1 MRTAKIL
8 TIVVGAVIAC
18 FLLALLAVRLFVDPN
33 DYKPRIE
40 AAVKNATSRELLLQG
55 AIKLSVFPWIALE
68 LGPASLGN
76 PPGFPE
82 QPFVSFQHASVRVK
96 LLPLLSKRLE
106 VGRVELDGLDSKLLK
121 NGEGKGNWEGFGH
134 SEGTPPAAAPAK
146 GGGGALQGIEGIKVT
161 NARMTYE
168 NLTLTNLNLE
178 TGAFAARHAVP
189 VTLHVDAERGPA
201 ERGPEHAAS
210 DGGPAEHGPSVPG
223 SAKARVAADGGP
235 PDHASLDLRFN
246 FTADTEAEK
255 YSVAALNFHGVVTRP
270 GDDKPLRFS
279 VTAPAVEVNLK
290 AQTLSAPAYE
300 VNAAGAIVDGS
311 VNATAIVDAPAATG
325 SVKLAPLVVREW
337 LLRLGVTIPKTRD
350 AKALSLVS
358 ASGDFSYGKH
368 AVRFEK
374 LEATLDDTHLKGDL
388 AVDLNSEAVKF
399 DLTVD
404 TLDLDRYLPPPPPPG
419 TPVPVT
425 PPAPPPK
432 SAEASKPLD
441 ANGTLAMGSVH
452 AAPLDLTNVKVTV
465 ATNDKVMHI
474 FPLKA
479 QIYGGQYSGDVT
491 MDNRTPT
498 PALSLDE
505 HLSGIDVGKLMAS
518 GSKYMHVSGRGNVDL
533 KATARGEGADA
544 ILKTLNGKF
553 DLNVAD
559 GAVEGIDLGYALAQA
574 DALIGK
580 HQLSDAP
587 NTKRTKFDALKMSAD
602 ISAGIAATHDLTIS
616 SQALKITGQG
626 SANLP
631 AKTVDL
637 ALVADTLKTAGNTP
651 LKIPVKVTGSL
662 ADPTVRP
669 DVAALAKGQLKDKLK
684 DVLQDKLKGLFH

>member
-18 FLLALLAVRLFVDPN
+18 FGLALLAVRLFVDPN

-40 AAVKNATSRELLLQG
+40 AAVKNATGRDLVLQG

-106 VGRVELDGLDSKLLK
+106 VGRVELDGLDLKLLK
-121 NGEGKGNWEGFGH
+121 NAEGKGNWEGFGH
-134 SEGTPPAAAPAK
+134 TEGTPPAAAPAK

-161 NARMTYE
+161 NARMTYQ

-201 ERGPEHAAS
+201 ERGAGVE
-210 DGGPAEHGPSVPG
+210 
-223 SAKARVAADGGP
+223 
-235 PDHASLDLRFN
+235 HASLDLRFN
-246 FTADTEAEK
+246 FSADTEDEK
-255 YSVAALNFHGVVTRP
+255 YSVAALNLNCVVTRP

-300 VNAAGAIVDGS
+300 VNAAGAMVDGS

-337 LLRLGVTIPKTRD
+337 LPRLGVTVPKTRD

-358 ASGDFSYGKH
+358 ASGNFSYGKN

-388 AVDLNSEAVKF
+388 AVDLNTEAVKF
-399 DLTVD
+399 DLAVD
-404 TLDLDRYLPPPPPPG
+404 TLDVDRYLPPPPPPG

-441 ANGTLAMGSVH
+441 ANGTLAVGSVH

-651 LKIPVKVTGSL
+651 VKIPVKVTGSMT
-662 ADPTVRP
+662 DPTVRP
-669 DVAALAKGQLKDKLK
+669 DVEALAKGQLKDKVK
-684 DVLQDKLKGLFH
+684 NVLQDKLKGLFH

>member
-1 MRTAKIL
+1 MRIAKIL
-8 TIVVGAVIAC
+8 SIVVGALIAC
-18 FLLALLAVRLFVDPN
+18 IALALLAVRLFVNPN

-40 AAVKNATSRELLLQG
+40 AAVKNATGRELKLEG

-76 PPGFPE
+76 PPGFSE
-82 QPFVSFQHASVRVK
+82 QPFVSFQKASVRVK

-106 VGRVELDGLDSKLLK
+106 VGRVELDGLDLKLLK
-121 NGEGKGNWEGFGH
+121 NAEGKGNWEGFGH
-134 SEGTPPAAAPAK
+134 SEGEAPAAAQPKSSSA
-146 GGGGALQGIEGIKVT
+146 ALQGIEGIKIM

-168 NLTLTNLNLE
+168 NLTLQNVNLE
-178 TGAFAARHAVP
+178 TGAFADRHAVP
-189 VTLHVDAERGPA
+189 VTLHVDAEQRPA
-201 ERGPEHAAS
+201 ERGAGVE
-210 DGGPAEHGPSVPG
+210 
-223 SAKARVAADGGP
+223 
-235 PDHASLDLRFN
+235 HASLDLRFN
-246 FTADTEAEK
+246 FSADAEDEK
-255 YSVAALNFHGVVTRP
+255 YSVAALNLNCAVTRP

-300 VNAAGAIVDGS
+300 VNAAGAMVDGS
-311 VNATAIVDAPAATG
+311 VKATDIVDAPAATG
-325 SVKLAPLVVREW
+325 NVKLAPLVMREW
-337 LLRLGVTIPKTRD
+337 LPRLGVMIPKTRD
-350 AKALSLVS
+350 EKALSHLS
-358 ASGDFSYGKH
+358 ASGDFAYGKH

-374 LEATLDDTHLKGDL
+374 LEVTLDDTHLKGDL
-388 AVDLNSEAVKF
+388 AVDLNTEAVKF

-404 TLDLDRYLPPPPPPG
+404 TLDADRYLPPPPPPG
-419 TPVPVT
+419 TPVPAT

-441 ANGTLAMGSVH
+441 ANGTLSVGSVH
-452 AAPLDLTNVKVTV
+452 FSPLDLTNVKVTV

-479 QIYGGQYSGDVT
+479 QVYGGQYSGDVT
-491 MDNRTPT
+491 MDNRTAT

-505 HLSGIDVGKLMAS
+505 HLTGVDVGKLMES
-518 GSKYMHVSGRGNVDL
+518 GSKYMHVSGRGNVDI

-553 DLNVAD
+553 DLNVAN

-602 ISAGIAATHDLTIS
+602 IAAGIAATHDLTIS
-616 SQALKITGQG
+616 SPVLKITGQG
-626 SANLP
+626 NANLP

-637 ALVADTLKTAGNTP
+637 ALVADTLKTAGNAP
-651 LKIPVKVTGSL
+651 LKIPVKVTGSMT
-662 ADPTVRP
+662 DPTVRP
-669 DVAALAKGQLKDKLK
+669 DVEALAKGQLKDKVK
-684 DVLQDKLKGLFH
+684 DVLGDKLKGLFH